1 MASLDAT
8 AADATEKTPIVVT
21 GVAGF
26 IGSHTAERLL
36 ERGETVI
43 GIDEVND
50 YYDVKVKEQN
60 VALLRKKGS
69 SKFAFYRGDICDTSL
84 LENIWK
90 THGKPRRIVHMA
102 ARAGVRPSI
111 DDPFVYVHSNVEGT
125 IRLLEIAAK
134 YGSDSFVF
142 ASSSSVYGGS
152 TATTFSEADAVD
164 HPVSPYAATKKALSL
179 IHI

>member
-60 VALLRKKGS
+60 VALLRKKGGS
-69 SKFAFYRGDICDTSL
+69 QFAFYRGDICDTSL

-111 DDPFVYVHSNVEGT
+111 DDPFVYVH
-125 IRLLEIAAK
+125 
-134 YGSDSFVF
+134 
-142 ASSSSVYGGS
+142 
-152 TATTFSEADAVD
+152 
-164 HPVSPYAATKKALSL
+164 
-179 IHI
+179 